1 MFAMG
6 SMEFEAWPEFVAV
19 ELVLALVLVVLVE
32 LVVEE
37 EVVEVILIWPFL
49 EALSVMAVVVRKVRF
64 TDDKVW

>member
-1 MFAMG
+1 MG